1 MTVEEFS
8 TEFDLMYNNIT
19 SSQSPGLDEYE
30 KSVFLTREQEGLVT
44 ALYTGA
50 GSYGGFELTEQ
61 MRRSLDSLLVSEVL
75 LPATVS
81 YDTIGSNSTFFELN
95 DSLWYIVYEA
105 AKYKGDG
112 NKDKEPCQI
121 NAKDF
126 PIEVVPATYDEFH
139 KIKGDPFRGP
149 SKRRALR
156 FDVGIVDKHRVVEVV
171 AKSEL
176 DKYFVKYLRHPQPI
190 ILEKL
195 ENNTL
200 NGEVGPLGC
209 ELHESLHRII
219 LDSAVRAAKASF
231 VGANPS

>member
-1 MTVEEFS
+1 MTIQEFS

-30 KSVFLTREQEGLVT
+30 KSVFLTHEQDGLVT

-61 MRRSLDSLLVSEVL
+61 MRRSLDSLLVSDVL
-75 LPATVS
+75 EP
-81 YDTIGSNSTFFELN
+81 IGLNYAMIASNSTFFELD

-112 NKDKEPCQI
+112 NEDKKPCQI
-121 NAKDF
+121 DARNF
-126 PIEVVPATYDEFH
+126 PVEIVPATYDEFH
-139 KIKGDPFRGP
+139 RIKGDPFRGP

-156 FDVGIVDKHRVVEVV
+156 FDVGIVDGHRVIEVV
-171 AKSEL
+171 SKDEL
-176 DKYFVKYLRHPQPI
+176 SKYFVKYIRHPQPI

-195 ENNTL
+195 TDNTI
-200 NGEVGPLGC
+200 NKKTGPLGC

-219 LDSAVRAAKASF
+219 LDSAVRAAKAAY
-231 VGANPS
+231 VGAAS